1 MNDYFCLCHFVFQA
15 TVPAHRHDR
24 SNKDDD
30 ESESMK
36 KDKDTEAH
44 LDNACLCTMILKF

>member
-1 MNDYFCLCHFVFQA
+1 MIIFAYAVLYFKLSS
-15 TVPAHRHDR
+15 HRRDR
-24 SNKDDD
+24 LNKDDD

-36 KDKDTEAH
+36 DREAH